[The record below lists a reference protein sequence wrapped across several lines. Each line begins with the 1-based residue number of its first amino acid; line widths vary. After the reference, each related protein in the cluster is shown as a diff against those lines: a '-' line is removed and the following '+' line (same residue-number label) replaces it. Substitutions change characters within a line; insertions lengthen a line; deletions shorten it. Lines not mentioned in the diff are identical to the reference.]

1 MRFCN
6 EMREKGWWGAM
17 NKKQKHKLIA
27 GFVGV
32 LILAAAIGILGR
44 QSRGAAA
51 PHGDSEKTPESQ
63 LTILTIGTAD
73 SGGTMYPVGSAIAQA
88 LSEKEAFLKINT
100 SASNGSL
107 ANVQGLQ
114 NRQID
119 LGLVSGDVA
128 LVAYEGKAEFS
139 GKPVENLRV
148 IAAVYSSLSNWMV
161 RENSDIT
168 YVHDLVGK
176 RVALGP
182 EGSTTELS
190 ARNALTVLGINK
202 SNTQFLNYGLGTAG
216 TAVMEDDVDAVHGF
230 AGIPIKGLEEMTQET
245 PTRLLEYTDE
255 ELRKILARNASYS
268 RAIIPAG
275 TYTGQNQ
282 PVETFGVK
290 CLLCVSADMD
300 EELVYTITKALYDSI
315 EEMAEEQPV
324 MAEMQ
329 KEGFCYRDLSVP
341 LHPGAEKFYIERGL
355 LPG

>member
-1 MRFCN
+1 MS
-6 EMREKGWWGAM
+6 KIAAG
-17 NKKQKHKLIA
+17 LI
-27 GFVGV
+27 GV
-32 LILAAAIGILGR
+32 LVLVGGIGVL
-44 QSRGAAA
+44 SRRFNEGSASGLRPGKA
-51 PHGDSEKTPESQ
+51 SESQ

-73 SGGTMYPVGSAIAQA
+73 SGGTMYPVGSAIAKA
-88 LSEKEAFLKINT
+88 LTEKEPFLKINT

-114 NRQID
+114 NGQID

-128 LVAYEGKAEFS
+128 LVAYEGKGEFT

-148 IAAVYSSLSNWMV
+148 VAAVYSSLSNWIV
-161 RENSDIT
+161 RDSANIT

-202 SNTQFLNYGLGTAG
+202 SNTQFLNYGLGTAA
-216 TAVMEDDVDAVHGF
+216 TAVLEDDVDAVHGF
-230 AGIPIKGLEEMTQET
+230 AGIPINGLEEMAQKT
-245 PTRLLEYTDE
+245 PTRLLQYTDE

-275 TYTGQNQ
+275 TYTGQTQ

-290 CLLCVSADMD
+290 CLLCVSAEMD
-300 EELVYTITKALYDSI
+300 EELVYTITKALYDSVDV
-315 EEMAEEQPV
+315 MAEEQPV

-329 KEGFCYRDLSVP
+329 KDGFSYTNLPVP
-341 LHPGAEKFYIERGL
+341 LHPGAEKFYKECGL
-355 LPG
+355 LP